1 MTPTAAERAT
11 RQCIAPPD
19 AAIDFHPRGRLLS
32 RMPQRSETRPF
43 PPITISDDPS
53 RVDLAQLA
61 ELFNV
66 TWWAKDRP
74 PDQVRRALEHSHP
87 ILTAWQGD
95 RMVGFTRVISD
106 RTYRATIW
114 DVIVRPEHQGRGIG
128 ASLVQAALHHP
139 DLKTV
144 TLFMLLTKDQH
155 SFYER
160 LGFTTDRDMS
170 MIYRR

>member
-1 MTPTAAERAT
+1 MSSPV
-11 RQCIAPPD
+11 
-19 AAIDFHPRGRLLS
+19 
-32 RMPQRSETRPF
+32 
-43 PPITISDDPS
+43 TISDDRA
-53 RVDLAQLA
+53 RVDLEQLA
-61 ELFNV
+61 ELYDV

-74 PDQVRRALEHSHP
+74 PDQIRRALEYSHP
-87 ILTAWQGD
+87 ILTAWEGD
-95 RMVGFTRVISD
+95 RMVGFARVISD

-114 DVIVRPEHQGRGIG
+114 DVIVRPAHQGRGIG
-128 ASLVQAALHHP
+128 AALVQAAIDHP

-155 SFYER
+155 RFYER

>member
-1 MTPTAAERAT
+1 M
-11 RQCIAPPD
+11 PD
-19 AAIDFHPRGRLLS
+19 RTES
-32 RMPQRSETRPF
+32 RPVSSPV
-43 PPITISDDPS
+43 TISDDRA

-61 ELFNV
+61 ELYDV

-74 PDQVRRALEHSHP
+74 PDQIRRALEYSHP
-87 ILTAWQGD
+87 ILTAWEGD
-95 RMVGFTRVISD
+95 RMVGFARVISD

-114 DVIVRPEHQGRGIG
+114 DVIVRPAHQGRGIG
-128 ASLVQAALHHP
+128 AALVQAAIDHP

-155 SFYER
+155 RFYER
-160 LGFTTDRDMS
+160 LGFITDRDMS

>member
-1 MTPTAAERAT
+1 M
-11 RQCIAPPD
+11 PD
-19 AAIDFHPRGRLLS
+19 RTES
-32 RMPQRSETRPF
+32 RPVSPV
-43 PPITISDDPS
+43 TISDD
-53 RVDLAQLA
+53 RARIDLEQLA
-61 ELFNV
+61 ELYDV

-74 PDQVRRALEHSHP
+74 PDQIRRALEYSHP
-87 ILTAWQGD
+87 ILTAWEAD

-114 DVIVRPEHQGRGIG
+114 DVIVRPGHQGRGIG
-128 ASLVQAALHHP
+128 AALVQAAIDHP

-155 SFYER
+155 PFYER
-160 LGFTTDRDMS
+160 LGFATDRDMS

>member
-1 MTPTAAERAT
+1 MPPRA
-11 RQCIAPPD
+11 D
-19 AAIDFHPRGRLLS
+19 SRLV
-32 RMPQRSETRPF
+32 

-61 ELFNV
+61 ELFDV

-87 ILTAWQGD
+87 ILTAWEAD

-114 DVIVRPEHQGRGIG
+114 DVIVRPGHQGRGIG
-128 ASLVQAALHHP
+128 AALVQAALDHP

-155 SFYER
+155 PFYER
-160 LGFTTDRDMS
+160 LGFTTDRDQS

>member
-1 MTPTAAERAT
+1 
-11 RQCIAPPD
+11 
-19 AAIDFHPRGRLLS
+19 
-32 RMPQRSETRPF
+32 MPQEPETRPF
-43 PPITISDDPS
+43 PRITISDDPS

-61 ELFNV
+61 ELFDI

-74 PDQVRRALEHSHP
+74 PDQVRHALQHSHP
-87 ILTAWQGD
+87 ILTAWEGD

-106 RTYRATIW
+106 RTYRASIW
-114 DVIVRPEHQGRGIG
+114 DVIVRPGHQGRGIG
-128 ASLVQAALHHP
+128 RALVQAVLDHP

-144 TLFMLLTKDQH
+144 TVFLLLTTDRH

-160 LGFTTDRDMS
+160 LGFKTDREQS